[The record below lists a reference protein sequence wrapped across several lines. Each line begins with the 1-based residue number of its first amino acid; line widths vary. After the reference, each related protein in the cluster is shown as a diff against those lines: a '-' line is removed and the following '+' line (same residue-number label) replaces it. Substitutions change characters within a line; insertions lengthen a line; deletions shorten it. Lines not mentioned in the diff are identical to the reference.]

1 MRLAGKNVALVEKL
15 NQVVAPFDYDMAQLL
30 HKEMYDKG
38 LNLILGDGIKEINDD
53 NIVLESGKKVT
64 AKAVVLS
71 LGVYPET
78 ELAKSAGITLGETGA
93 ILVDHNYRTNI
104 DDIYAVG
111 DAIEVSHF
119 ITNKKT
125 RLTLAGPAQR
135 QARAAADD
143 MYRIPHRNTG
153 VIGSSVIHC
162 FDYNAA
168 CTGLNEKDCKA
179 NGINY
184 DYVYLIPGDKVGLMP
199 NSNPLFF
206 KLIFEKPSGRILGA
220 QAIGK
225 GNVDKRV
232 DVIASF
238 IMLNGTLEDLK
249 ELELCYSPM
258 FGTAKDIVNHAA
270 LVALNILNGVF
281 KQVPVT
287 MVRELVEKNACI
299 IDVREPHEFEAGH
312 IVNAINIPLSQF
324 RERVKEIPK
333 DKPVYLHCRSSQR
346 SYNAICALQGLGY
359 RNVYNIMGSFLGL
372 SVYEYYTDKIQNR
385 KPIVTAYN
393 FN

>member
-1 MRLAGKNVALVEKL
+1 
-15 NQVVAPFDYDMAQLL
+15 
-30 HKEMYDKG
+30 
-38 LNLILGDGIKEINDD
+38 
-53 NIVLESGKKVT
+53 
-64 AKAVVLS
+64 
-71 LGVYPET
+71 
-78 ELAKSAGITLGETGA
+78 
-93 ILVDHNYRTNI
+93 
-104 DDIYAVG
+104 
-111 DAIEVSHF
+111 
-119 ITNKKT
+119 
-125 RLTLAGPAQR
+125 
-135 QARAAADD
+135 
-143 MYRIPHRNTG
+143 
-153 VIGSSVIHC
+153 
-162 FDYNAA
+162 
-168 CTGLNEKDCKA
+168 
-179 NGINY
+179 
-184 DYVYLIPGDKVGLMP
+184 
-199 NSNPLFF
+199 
-206 KLIFEKPSGRILGA
+206 
-220 QAIGK
+220 
-225 GNVDKRV
+225 
-232 DVIASF
+232 
-238 IMLNGTLEDLK
+238 LEDLK